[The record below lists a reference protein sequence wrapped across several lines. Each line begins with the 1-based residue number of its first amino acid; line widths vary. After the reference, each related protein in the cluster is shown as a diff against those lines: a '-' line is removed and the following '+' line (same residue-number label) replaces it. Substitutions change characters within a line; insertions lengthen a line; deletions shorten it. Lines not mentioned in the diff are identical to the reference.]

1 MGSISILYDISK
13 LVCSIALKIVLHAL
27 QHVLRLWYKF
37 CEDMH
42 ISLEITRVFVIF
54 VVIPLLKFVSFQKV
68 G

>member
-1 MGSISILYDISK
+1 MVSISILYDISK

-27 QHVLRLWYKF
+27 QHVLRLWYEF
-37 CEDMH
+37 CEDIH